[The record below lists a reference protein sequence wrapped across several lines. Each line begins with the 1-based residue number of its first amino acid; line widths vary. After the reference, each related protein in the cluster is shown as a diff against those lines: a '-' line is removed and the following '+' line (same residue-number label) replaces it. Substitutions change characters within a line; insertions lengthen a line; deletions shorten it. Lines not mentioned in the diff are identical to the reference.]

1 MIDYDKI
8 LKELKSAGD
17 TEYKKFNESL
27 IPGEKGSFGVRVP
40 YLRKMAQG
48 IAKGDWQDFL
58 KVATTDTYEERLLQG
73 YVIGYAKCNLETRL
87 SYLED
92 FVPKIN
98 SWAVCDGVCAGLK
111 AVKKDLPR
119 FLEFLQP
126 YMKSIQEFELRFA
139 LVCLMDYYIND
150 EYIDMTL
157 EFMAG
162 TDFDAYYVK
171 MAAAWGLSV
180 CFVKYREKTMNYFT
194 EEKIADSW
202 INNKAIQKIRESYRV
217 SDADKKLLLDFKR
230 PS

>member
-8 LKELKSAGD
+8 LEELKSAGD
-17 TEYKKFNESL
+17 AEYKKFNESL
-27 IPGEKGSFGVRVP
+27 IPGEHGSFGVRTP
-40 YLRKMAQG
+40 YLRETAKK
-48 IAKGDWQDFL
+48 IAKDDWQEFL

-73 YVIGYAKCNLETRL
+73 YVIGYAKCDIETRL
-87 SYLED
+87 KYLET

-126 YMKSIQEFELRFA
+126 YMRSREEFELRFA
-139 LVCLMDYYIND
+139 LVCLMDYYITD

-157 EFMAG
+157 KFLAG
-162 TDFDAYYVK
+162 IKHDAYYVK

-180 CFVKYREKTMNYFT
+180 CFVKYREKTLEYFT
-194 EEKIADSW
+194 HGKICDDW
-202 INNKAIQKIRESYRV
+202 INNKAIQKIRESFRAA
-217 SDADKKLLLDFKR
+217 DEDKKLLLNFKR
-230 PS
+230 